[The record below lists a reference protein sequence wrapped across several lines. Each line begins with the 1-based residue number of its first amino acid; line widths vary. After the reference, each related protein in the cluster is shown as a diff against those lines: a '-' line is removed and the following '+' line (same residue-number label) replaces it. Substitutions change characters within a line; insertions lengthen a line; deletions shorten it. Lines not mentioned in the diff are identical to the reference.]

1 MSVHLNQHGRAVGL
15 VIQAQETGVDLQAA
29 EGRKPKGFS
38 VRHLGTL
45 RGRLVFLLISDYA
58 SWNQASLLGVPVKSS
73 TKLVCS
79 VIR

>member
-45 RGRLVFLLISDYA
+45 HRHPFVDGLSSFSFQTTRRGTRHLFSEC
-58 SWNQASLLGVPVKSS
+58 P
-73 TKLVCS
+73 
-79 VIR
+79 